1 MLQDFDIKEGLA
13 LIAQVK
19 MPRKKFRLQST
30 RKDASKKKKRLRFRA
45 IMHWFHDQPRG
56 ASKAVM
62 EKMYRELDSF
72 LQANSHIELTLAQC
86 SAVVYHD
93 GYTVGKVSSNVYRH
107 LMYTLQRHYRGSEE
121 DYLG

>member
-1 MLQDFDIKEGLA
+1 
-13 LIAQVK
+13 

-45 IMHWFHDQPRG
+45 IMDGFHDQPRG

-62 EKMYRELDSF
+62 EKMYKELDSF
-72 LQANSHIELTLAQC
+72 LQANSRIELTLAQC
-86 SAVVYHD
+86 RIVVYHD
-93 GYTVGKVSSNVYRH
+93 GYTVGKVSCNIYTH
-107 LMYTLQRHYRGSEE
+107 LMQTLQRHYRGSEE